1 MYFSKI
7 EFGTPEYAATVALR
21 DEVLRKPLNLQF
33 AAEQLAE
40 EWQDI
45 HFVCFDRSDTILAC
59 MVFTPKEKDLV
70 KMRQVAV
77 LPELQG
83 KGIGSRFVKAS
94 ELFARWSGFKKI
106 ELNARNS
113 AVPFYEKLG
122 YKKVGAQFTEV
133 GIPHFKMEKKLT

>member
-33 AAEQLAE
+33 AAQQLAE

-45 HFVCFDRSDTILAC
+45 HFVCFDRSDAILAC
-59 MVFTPKEKDLV
+59 MIFTPKGKDLV

-94 ELFARWSGFKKI
+94 ELFAGRLGFKKI
-106 ELNARNS
+106 ELNARKS

-122 YKKVGAQFTEV
+122 YEKVGAQFTEV

>member
-1 MYFSKI
+1 
-7 EFGTPEYAATVALR
+7 ATVALR
-21 DEVLRKPLNLQF
+21 NEVLRKPLNLQF

-122 YKKVGAQFTEV
+122 YKKVGAKFTEV